1 MFWKLHREKQL
12 ELLLFIYLVFLNE
25 STVLWELFGTSFK
38 NLTPSSDVSN
48 SSLTHCSSC
57 LFAFSKSVPYCW
69 NSAVS
74 FKETRFEASKTSCF
88 CDRALLR
95 ITESVFQM
103 LYSIYV
109 FCWVPSF
116 RNGLPESPYNM
127 LLVDSGKHFFLA
139 AGSVSFWSGNHLAW
153 EEERYKGA
161 ARLSFSINMA
171 ETTIF
176 FRENSK
182 SYFSLSK

>member
-25 STVLWELFGTSFK
+25 SAALRELFGTSFK

-48 SSLTHCSSC
+48 SSLTHSSSC

-103 LYSIYV
+103 LYSIYM
-109 FCWVPSF
+109 FCWVPSY
-116 RNGLPESPYNM
+116 RNGLPESPYKM
-127 LLVDSGKHFFLA
+127 LLVDSGRLLSGCRQCKLLKRKPPCLRRGEVQRSAQALFQHQHGWDYHFL
-139 AGSVSFWSGNHLAW
+139 L
-153 EEERYKGA
+153 
-161 ARLSFSINMA
+161 
-171 ETTIF
+171 
-176 FRENSK
+176 REQ
-182 SYFSLSK
+182 